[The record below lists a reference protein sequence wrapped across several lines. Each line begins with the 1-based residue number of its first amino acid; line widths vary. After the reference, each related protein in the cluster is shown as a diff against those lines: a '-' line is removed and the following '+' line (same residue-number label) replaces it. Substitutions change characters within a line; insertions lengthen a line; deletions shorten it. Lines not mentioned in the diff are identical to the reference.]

1 MCTCRPGE
9 DLNEQHHASHLYF
22 PESLT
27 EHLDATRFPLPGVEW
42 STIRSLDEL
51 MGSPSGCAKVAIL
64 DETVFTVDDQARLCA
79 VIEWWASEGLI
90 IWSYPEGKSPP
101 DWLPSDCFWAYLRTP
116 PALAGVQKL
125 LRNAF
130 QFVRGSMET
139 ETSRQSLQVQ
149 ARQLKQLNSIGMA
162 LSSERDPDNLLAMI
176 LEKGRELVQADAGSL
191 YLVEKDE
198 VGGVRLRFKLSQND
212 SVSFLSREFTVPV
225 SHASIAGHVALTGR
239 CVNLPDVYV
248 LPEGVEYAFDP
259 TFDQMTGYRTRS
271 MLVVPMRNRDGELL
285 GILQLINRKRS
296 AHLKLVGHE
305 AVASSVI
312 PFDEACE
319 ELLLSLASQAA
330 VAVENNLLYKSIE
343 GLFEGFVNASVQA
356 IESRDPTTSG
366 HSVRVAELTVGLATL
381 VDGLDTGPFADV
393 RFTTDQLR
401 EIRYASLLHDFG
413 KVGVRE
419 EVLVKAKKL
428 YPQALD
434 LLRSRF
440 SIIRLGIENRHLR
453 LQLEHCLT
461 HGVEHFHGCRHD
473 LETACT
479 REKDELALALA
490 TILQANEPTVLE
502 EGRFHHLL
510 EIATRTYLDEDGLEQ
525 PWLTPR
531 EVNQLSIRRG
541 TLDGDERREI
551 ESHVVHTFRFLRQ
564 IPWTRD
570 LASVPLIAESHHEKL
585 NGMGYPHGLVGEAIP
600 VQSRMMTIADIF
612 DALTASDRPY
622 KKAVPLERAL
632 DILGHE
638 ARDGHVDRRLLD
650 LFIEGRVYE
659 RVVRP
664 RALQP

>member
-1 MCTCRPGE
+1 MNRENREARFYVP
-9 DLNEQHHASHLYF
+9 ASMSPYIDS
-22 PESLT
+22 E
-27 EHLDATRFPLPGVEW
+27 RFPLSGVEW
-42 STIRSLDEL
+42 TRIETLDDLVNTPSGIAKVGIVDASLLGPGELPRIRSL
-51 MGSPSGCAKVAIL
+51 S
-64 DETVFTVDDQARLCA
+64 
-79 VIEWWASEGLI
+79 EWWGGEGLL
-90 IWSYPEGKSPP
+90 IWAYPEGVSPP
-101 DWLPSDCFWAYLRTP
+101 DWLPTECFWAYLRTP
-116 PALAGVQKL
+116 PSPAGVQKL
-125 LRNAF
+125 LNNAF
-130 QFVRGSMET
+130 QYVRGSMET
-139 ETSRQSLQVQ
+139 EASRLSLQAH
-149 ARQLKQLNSIGMA
+149 ARQLKQINHIGMA
-162 LSSERDPDNLLAMI
+162 LSSERDPDKLLALI
-176 LEKGRELVQADAGSL
+176 LQKGRELVQADAGSL
-191 YLVEKDE
+191 YLLEREDS
-198 VGGVRLRFKLSQND
+198 GSVRLRFKLSQND

-225 SHASIAGHVALTGR
+225 SHASISGHVALTGR
-239 CVNLPDVYV
+239 CVNLPDVYA
-248 LPEGVEYAFDP
+248 LPVDVEYSFDP

-271 MLVVPMRNRDGELL
+271 MLVLPMRNRDGEIL

-296 AHLKLVGHE
+296 ARLTLVDPE

-366 HSVRVAELTVGLATL
+366 HSVRVADLTVGLATL
-381 VDGLDTGPFADV
+381 VDGLDSGPFSDV
-393 RFTTDQLR
+393 RFTHDQIR

-428 YPQALD
+428 YPQALE
-434 LLRSRF
+434 LLKSRF
-440 SIIRLGIENRHLR
+440 SIIRLGIDNRHLR
-453 LQLEHCLT
+453 HQLDHCLK
-461 HGVEHFHGCRHD
+461 HGVEHYHGCRHD
-473 LETACT
+473 FEAACT

-510 EIATRTYLDEDGLEQ
+510 EIATRTYLDEDGAEQ

-531 EVNQLSIRRG
+531 EVAQLSIRRG

-570 LASVPLIAESHHEKL
+570 LSSVPLIAESHHEKL
-585 NGMGYPHGLVGEAIP
+585 NGKGYPHGLTGESIP
-600 VQSRMMTIADIF
+600 IQSRMMTIADIF

-638 ARDGHVDRRLLD
+638 ARDGNIDSRLLD
-650 LFIEGRVYE
+650 LFIEARVYE
-659 RVVRP
+659 RVLRP
-664 RALQP
+664 KVLQP